1 MFQVDVVIMH
11 SCIARTMIALIGLTV
26 CTRMNSCYNVII
38 RDLGSND
45 TLNHITE
52 KKSYCI
58 IVFLAHVPENSKGI
72 CLV

>member
-1 MFQVDVVIMH
+1 MVQADVVIMH
-11 SCIARTMIALIGLTV
+11 SCIASTMIALIGLTA

-52 KKSYCI
+52 KKLLYYC
-58 IVFLAHVPENSKGI
+58 VLAHVPENSKGI

>member
-1 MFQVDVVIMH
+1 MYQVDVVIMH
-11 SCIARTMIALIGLTV
+11 SCSARTMIALIGFTA
-26 CTRMNSCYNVII
+26 CTRMKSCYNVII

-52 KKSYCI
+52 KSYYI